1 MTVGPGKRYKKNTRG
16 LEKRAKFCPT
26 AIIFGVYG
34 GRSIL
39 DRDTIFLSSPDV
51 FIYILSDKWNF
62 PPGHVLR
69 PYLRF

>member
-1 MTVGPGKRYKKNTRG
+1 MNKQKINKSQRIRNDCWAWGTIQKNTRG

-39 DRDTIFLSSPDV
+39 NRDTNFLSSPDKL
-51 FIYILSDKWNF
+51 ICNF
-62 PPGHVLR
+62 VSH
-69 PYLRF
+69 F